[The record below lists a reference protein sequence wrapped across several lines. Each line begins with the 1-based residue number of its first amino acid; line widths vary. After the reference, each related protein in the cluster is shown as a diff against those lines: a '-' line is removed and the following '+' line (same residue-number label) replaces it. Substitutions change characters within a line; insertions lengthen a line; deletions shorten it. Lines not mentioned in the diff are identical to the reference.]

1 MPPVKT
7 WPVRMLL
14 TLSRIPP
21 KPGKRL
27 HNIHI
32 LGYLDEAGHILHLPA
47 FFQRPVC
54 DAWDYYLGVYD
65 EDDIDS

>member
-1 MPPVKT
+1 MTRVHRTEAGAYTHMPVKT

-21 KPGKRL
+21 NPGKRL

-32 LGYLDEAGHILHLPA
+32 LGYLCLTCGLP
-47 FFQRPVC
+47 QKLEIQSQ
-54 DAWDYYLGVYD
+54 Y
-65 EDDIDS
+65 